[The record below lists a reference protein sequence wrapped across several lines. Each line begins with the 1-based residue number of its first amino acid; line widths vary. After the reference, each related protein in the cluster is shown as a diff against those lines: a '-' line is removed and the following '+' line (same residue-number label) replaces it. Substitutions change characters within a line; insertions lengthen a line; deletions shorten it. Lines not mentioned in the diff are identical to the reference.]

1 VRRGPAS
8 RSTRDEPTPAASD
21 AARIAAGAAGCIAGQ
36 THGKSY
42 RDWFLLRCSI
52 SLVLGLGRNKRKTEP
67 MAGTAFFFATL
78 GALVAAKCAARI
90 AVDRGRFDG
99 LPRPT
104 QID

>member
-1 VRRGPAS
+1 
-8 RSTRDEPTPAASD
+8 
-21 AARIAAGAAGCIAGQ
+21 
-36 THGKSY
+36 
-42 RDWFLLRCSI
+42 
-52 SLVLGLGRNKRKTEP
+52 

-78 GALVAAKCAARI
+78 AALVATKCAARI